1 MLQAPLLLPSVK
13 LDISSLL
20 KSSSPSPPPRTSHPP
35 LNRSVS
41 VPTTNSHAPLLSS
54 PSVSVASQISTATA
68 PPHTLAPA
76 PRPQQLQLQR
86 PSGPTLSIPSN
97 IPTLASTGSKR
108 GAPSNPHPAASSA
121 KKHNSKWS
129 AGEDELIISLR
140 GSGMKWD
147 DISERL
153 PGRTA
158 IACRLHYQNYLERR
172 VPWDEEKKDKLAR
185 LYDR

>member
-1 MLQAPLLLPSVK
+1 MLHAPLFIPTAN

-20 KSSSPSPPPRTSHPP
+20 KSRSPSLPPRTSQPP
-35 LNRSVS
+35 LARSVS
-41 VPTTNSHAPLLSS
+41 VPTSNPYHPLVSS
-54 PSVSVASQISTATA
+54 PSTSTASQISTATA
-68 PPHTLAPA
+68 PPHALAPA
-76 PRPQQLQLQR
+76 PRQQPLQLPR
-86 PSGPTLSIPSN
+86 PSGPTLAVPS
-97 IPTLASTGSKR
+97 LASSSSKR
-108 GAPSNPHPAASSA
+108 GPPTASHPAASPA

-129 AGEDELIISLR
+129 SGEDELIISLR
-140 GSGMKWD
+140 GDGMKWD

-153 PGRTA
+153 PGRTP